1 MQSLR
6 LENWGLE
13 ERSWP
18 ELVGHG
24 ACTGERLQ
32 GWQGGRQLG
41 WMLKLQTARRTART
55 RATCTLL
62 FKNSASCTTGQTLH
76 RVKIQR
82 TEQRHV
88 MAGGTTNQ
96 KDVPFMLGTR
106 DAQCCLFQNW
116 SKRPH
121 CLSARCRVATC
132 WRSVHSFQE
141 SLAGGRDDFFRHS
154 CLSYRKI
161 EVVDDLSRGRILCL
175 FGCSRKF
182 NTNGVVRALVQL
194 SRTGIQDTLH

>member
-18 ELVGHG
+18 ELVEHG

-32 GWQGGRQLG
+32 GWQGGTQVG
-41 WMLKLQTARRTART
+41 WMLKLQTTPGTART

-62 FKNSASCTTGQTLH
+62 FKNSASCTTGQTIH
-76 RVKIQR
+76 RVKIQK

-106 DAQCCLFQNW
+106 DAQCCLFLELEQAATL
-116 SKRPH
+116 SLCTVSRCHLVAMCTQFKRVSCKWQRRLLSSYFF
-121 CLSARCRVATC
+121 CLIERPK
-132 WRSVHSFQE
+132 
-141 SLAGGRDDFFRHS
+141 SLRIFRTAA
-154 CLSYRKI
+154 
-161 EVVDDLSRGRILCL
+161 
-175 FGCSRKF
+175 F
-182 NTNGVVRALVQL
+182 
-194 SRTGIQDTLH
+194 